1 MHPKETKRL
10 HGKIWHLEDT
20 VHKKAYADGLANHL
34 RHTEDKKARIEP
46 TKEGYKV
53 WWATNHG
60 G

>member
-10 HGKIWHLEDT
+10 NSRLWHLEDT
-20 VHKKAYADGLANHL
+20 VQKKAYAEGLAQHL
-34 RHTEDKKARIEP
+34 RRTEDKKARIEQ
-46 TKEGYKV
+46 TKDGYKV